1 MKRSWWSV
9 ALVAGCLLCL
19 GLLSGCGGGA
29 GSTPE
34 NTVKN
39 FYKATKNQDLDA
51 MLKCMAPEPRE
62 MIEKIMEIQ
71 GRENFGKQMFAKEL
85 EKFEVKDAKITGDHA
100 DVKVAVTS
108 EGKTEEKTEYLSRI
122 DGRWYMDV
130 PEEERQQMKK
140 GLEMMKDPKMKEM
153 MKDPKMMEMMKK
165 MQEGLKEGTR
175 EGVPTPPE

>member
-1 MKRSWWSV
+1 MKRSWWSI

-19 GLLSGCGGGA
+19 ALMSGCGGGA

-34 NTVKN
+34 KTVKN
-39 FYKATKNQDLDA
+39 FYKASKNQDLDA

-62 MIEKIMEIQ
+62 MFEKMIEIQ
-71 GRENFGKQMFAKEL
+71 GREDFGKQMFAEEL
-85 EKFEVKDAKITGDHA
+85 EKFEVKDAKITGDRA
-100 DVKVAVTS
+100 EVKVATTAK
-108 EGKTEEKTEYLSRI
+108 GQTTEETVPLSKI

-130 PEEERQQMKK
+130 PEEEKKEMKK
-140 GLEMMKDPKMKEM
+140 GLEMMKDPKMK
-153 MKDPKMMEMMKK
+153 EMMKK

>member
-1 MKRSWWSV
+1 MKRSWWSI

-19 GLLSGCGGGA
+19 ALMSGCGGGA

-34 NTVKN
+34 KTVKN

-71 GRENFGKQMFAKEL
+71 GRENFEKQMFAKEL

-122 DGRWYMDV
+122 DGRWYVDV
-130 PEEERQQMKK
+130 PEDVKKMKE
-140 GLEMMKDPKMKEM
+140 GLEKMDDPKMK
-153 MKDPKMMEMMKK
+153 EMMKK